1 VSKGLCQNGTPIP
14 FYDFESA
21 GQSYNWSDDL
31 DNTLD
36 EEITGIH
43 PIDFYERK
51 TVADYIKTYRRR
63 ENPKDESIICDF
75 GCSLGY
81 MLKEIKKDEPDALM
95 LGADV
100 IDVSLAKLNKSN
112 PDFMLFKLD
121 IRHISFPDE
130 MLDAAI
136 CLNVLEHIDDDEKVI
151 SEFNRTL
158 KKGGVVCIVV
168 PYGRKLYDY
177 YDGACMHVRRY
188 GKRELIGKLE
198 SAGFEILR
206 SNFLNS
212 LLYLPFFIK
221 KKINRLTRKTISD
234 EEKARLMENDAKAT
248 SKGFIIRMLFNF
260 DYQLSKRFK
269 LPFGIRE
276 IVVARKV

>member
-1 VSKGLCQNGTPIP
+1 MAKAHTGGVLKRIKEYNGIADETLSWETSKGLCQNGTPIP

-21 GQSYNWSDDL
+21 GQSYNWSDEL

-51 TVADYIKTYRRR
+51 TVADYIKTHRRCR
-63 ENPKDESIICDF
+63 NPKDESIICDF

-121 IRHISFPDE
+121 IRHIAFPNE
-130 MLDAAI
+130 MLDAAV

-151 SEFNRTL
+151 SE
-158 KKGGVVCIVV
+158 VQ
-168 PYGRKLYDY
+168 PYAQERRSGLYR
-177 YDGACMHVRRY
+177 G
-188 GKRELIGKLE
+188 
-198 SAGFEILR
+198 SLR
-206 SNFLNS
+206 
-212 LLYLPFFIK
+212 
-221 KKINRLTRKTISD
+221 
-234 EEKARLMENDAKAT
+234 A
-248 SKGFIIRMLFNF
+248 
-260 DYQLSKRFK
+260 
-269 LPFGIRE
+269 
-276 IVVARKV
+276 